1 MASLPNVG
9 SLQRLLLR
17 GTMERTRSLVSYSWI
32 RRIERVPHEAI
43 WPALRAHDV
52 GGGGGRRAGQFCKTV
67 VYEREKFCSHTSR
80 PSPVVSMT
88 SLRRGSAIPLFPFI
102 LSG

>member
-1 MASLPNVG
+1 MMASLPNVG

-52 GGGGGRRAGQFCKTV
+52 GGGGVEELVNSARLL
-67 VYEREKFCSHTSR
+67 YTSVKSFVLTPHDR
-80 PSPVVSMT
+80 LLS
-88 SLRRGSAIPLFPFI
+88 SL
-102 LSG
+102 